1 MVNKSILGVTWAC
14 LAVVSFNINAA
25 IIDNGLTTL
34 DTDTGYEWLD
44 VTETTN
50 CSYEIMSSGGNC
62 NAIDLNSWTF
72 ASTADVYQLWSNAGI
87 TIENSI
93 TYTVAST
100 AEIISLVNLVG
111 ITFTTYPP
119 IYGVNGFVS
128 DASVQ
133 VAQLSVD
140 GDTSRDFTFIE
151 PSNDSTK
158 QFSTIG
164 GWFYQTNIPPVPL
177 PAAVWLFGSGLIG
190 LIGFARRKT

>member
-62 NAIDLNSWTF
+62 NTIDLNSWTF

-87 TIENSI
+87 TIENS
-93 TYTVAST
+93 TTFTVANT
-100 AEIISLVNLVG
+100 AEIISLINLVG
-111 ITFTTYPP
+111 ITKTNNPTF
-119 IYGVNGFVS
+119 YGVNGFMS
-128 DASVQ
+128 DSSGL
-133 VAQLSVD
+133 VAQLFVD
-140 GDTSRDFTFIE
+140 GDTSRDFTFTSPT
-151 PSNDSTK
+151 PSSA
-158 QFSTIG
+158 IG
-164 GWFYQTNIPPVPL
+164 GWFYQANIPPVPL

-190 LIGFARRKT
+190 LIGFARRKA